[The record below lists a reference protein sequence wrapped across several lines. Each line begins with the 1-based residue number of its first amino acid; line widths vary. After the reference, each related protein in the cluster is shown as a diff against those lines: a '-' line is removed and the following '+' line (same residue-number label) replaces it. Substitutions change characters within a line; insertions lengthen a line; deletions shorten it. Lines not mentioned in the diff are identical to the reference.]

1 MKNYPISINCQV
13 RWGEMDALGHI
24 NNTVYFRYFED
35 VRIEYFKKLGF
46 EAVTS
51 DQEMGPI
58 LAQIS
63 CQFLRPVE
71 YPDQVTIGVWV
82 ARIGN
87 TSLQMDY
94 EIYSEQHQEVVAT
107 GTSVI
112 VMINYQTGAKI
123 QLPNQKRQQIQD
135 LQIDFKTD

>member
-1 MKNYPISINCQV
+1 MKNYPVSIDCGV

-35 VRIEYFKKLGF
+35 VRIEYFKKLGL

-58 LAQIS
+58 LAQIG

-71 YPDQVTIGVWV
+71 YPDQVTIGIWV

-94 EIYSEQHQEVVAT
+94 EVYSQQHQEVIAT
-107 GTSVI
+107 GTSIV
-112 VMINYQTGAKI
+112 VMINYQDGSKI
-123 QLPNQKRQQIQD
+123 KVSDELRKQIQD
-135 LQIDFKTD
+135 LQATFQIN

>member
-1 MKNYPISINCQV
+1 MKNYPVSIDCAIK
-13 RWGEMDALGHI
+13 WGEMDALGHV

-35 VRIEYFKKLGF
+35 VRIEYFKELGL

-58 LAQIS
+58 LAQIN
-63 CQFLRPVE
+63 CQFLMPVA
-71 YPDQVTIGVWV
+71 YPDQLTIGVWV

-94 EIYSEQHQEVVAT
+94 EIYSKQHQQVVAL
-107 GTSVI
+107 GSSVI

-123 QLPNQKRQQIQD
+123 PVSDQLRSKIQD
-135 LQIDFKTD
+135 LQVNFKTD

>member
-1 MKNYPISINCQV
+1 MKNYPVSISCPV
-13 RWGEMDALGHI
+13 RWGEMDALGHV

-35 VRIEYFKKLGF
+35 IRIEYFKKLGL
-46 EAVTS
+46 EAVTP

-71 YPDQVTIGVWV
+71 YPDRVTIGVWV

-112 VMINYQTGAKI
+112 VLINYQNGSKI
-123 QLPNQKRQQIQD
+123 QVSDELRKQIQD
-135 LQIDFKTD
+135 LQVAFQPD

>member
-1 MKNYPISINCQV
+1 MKNYPVSINCSV
-13 RWGEMDALGHI
+13 RWGEMDALGHV

-46 EAVTS
+46 EAVTAN
-51 DQEMGPI
+51 QEMGPI

-63 CQFLRPVE
+63 CQFIRPVE
-71 YPDQVTIGVWV
+71 YPDQVTIAVWV

-94 EIYSEQHQEVVAT
+94 EVYSEQHQGIVAT
-107 GTSVI
+107 GSSVI
-112 VMINYQTGAKI
+112 VLINYQNGSKI
-123 QLPNQKRQQIQD
+123 QVSDELRKQIQD
-135 LQIDFKTD
+135 LQVAFQPD